1 VRACWSE
8 IDYHALA
15 VSKKQ
20 RICTNDDSEL
30 RNNPFGSLAS
40 ALGEVLESAATDA
53 TPPAPVERRA
63 TPKRE
68 GLRGKIVV
76 RREKKGRGGRTA
88 TLIEGILLEPA
99 ALQELTVRLKKSLA
113 CGGTLEGTTIVLT
126 GAQTDRVRTWL
137 QEQGAVRVIVG
148 N

>member
-1 VRACWSE
+1 
-8 IDYHALA
+8 

-30 RNNPFGSLAS
+30 RSNPFGSLAR
-40 ALGEVLESAATDA
+40 ALGEELEAAATDETDETDETA
-53 TPPAPVERRA
+53 SAPVEGRA
-63 TPKRE
+63 TPKE
-68 GLRGKIVV
+68 GGLRGKIVV

-99 ALQELTVRLKKSLA
+99 DLQGLTVRLKKSLA

>member
-1 VRACWSE
+1 
-8 IDYHALA
+8 

-40 ALGEVLESAATDA
+40 ALGEVLGAAATDEMDD
-53 TPPAPVERRA
+53 TPSAPIEGRA
-63 TPKRE
+63 TPKQG

-99 ALQELTVRLKKSLA
+99 DLQELTVRLKKSLA

-137 QEQGAVRVIVG
+137 QEQGALRVIVG